1 MTAEYRFPNGD
12 TLTSG
17 IAIFERV
24 LLTKETATATENA
37 TGSHAGAVLTFER
50 VAELCGAAA

>member
-17 IAIFERV
+17 IAIFERI
-24 LLTKETATATENA
+24 LLTKERATATENA
-37 TGSHAGAVLTFER
+37 TGSHAGAILTFEH
-50 VAELCGAAA
+50 VAKLCGLAA